1 MLPLGLSSLELR
13 NIIECA
19 FLPLHCTC
27 SYAEQNSLTVQISD
41 SPGGQVRL
49 RKVGI
54 TPDRLASSRSISG
67 LIGELRLELAAVQ
80 HQHQMQS
87 GAFAGKQARFG

>member
-27 SYAEQNSLTVQISD
+27 SCVDGLSYVVQISD
-41 SPGGQVRL
+41 PSTG
-49 RKVGI
+49 KVSLLERDVA
-54 TPDRLASSRSISG
+54 PERLASSRAIAQ
-67 LIGELRLELAAVQ
+67 LIAELRSRLQQPAYGFETARRV
-80 HQHQMQS
+80 H
-87 GAFAGKQARFG
+87 AG

>member
-27 SYAEQNSLTVQISD
+27 SCVDGLSYVVQISD
-41 SPGGQVRL
+41 PHTG
-49 RKVGI
+49 KVSLLERDVA
-54 TPDRLASSRSISG
+54 PERLASSRAISQ
-67 LIGELRLELAAVQ
+67 LIGELRARLDSPAQVANAPRRQ
-80 HQHQMQS
+80 HV
-87 GAFAGKQARFG
+87 G